1 MSNIGNKEIMAKN
14 ISRYMEKHGIDR
26 RKLSSD
32 LNIKYTTLTDW
43 INAKTYPRIDK
54 IEMLANYFGINKSDL
69 VEEKK
74 DGLDINTIYDKL
86 ENNRKAIVYDFAK
99 KQLHEQNNISEN
111 NIVSFDEYK
120 EKQQNISYL
129 GAVSAGT
136 GEYLMDNQP
145 ETITLPA
152 EMVPEQADFCLS
164 VNGDSMEPFFYH
176 GEYVFVEEQQE
187 LWNGAIGVV
196 IVDGEA
202 FLKKIYF
209 DDDCVRLVS
218 LNPKYED
225 KIISVCDN
233 FKIIGKVVL

>member
-1 MSNIGNKEIMAKN
+1 MSIFSNKLSELMKSYNLSDEQLAELVDVNRTTVTRWRTGERSPK
-14 ISRYMEKHGIDR
+14 MEKLPEIAQVFKVD
-26 RKLSSD
+26 
-32 LNIKYTTLTDW
+32 
-43 INAKTYPRIDK
+43 PRIFVGEETNDLDVLPVYNLLNN
-54 IEMLANYFGINKSDL
+54 ENKNL
-69 VEEKK
+69 VYAFASK
-74 DGLDINTIYDKL
+74 LLYD
-86 ENNRKAIVYDFAK
+86 
-99 KQLHEQNNISEN
+99 QNNVSED

-120 EKQQNISYL
+120 ERQQNIAYL